1 MEVLDYQFSTS
12 LRVSTLPI
20 AQVDSISVALIWVNG
35 RRTSAL
41 PKHDQALPFFRLH
54 FATHPCPVNKQKVSQ
69 VFCRGNLFH
78 GLQVA
83 LTCHQLT

>member
-20 AQVDSISVALIWVNG
+20 AQVDSISVVLIWVNG

-41 PKHDQALPFFRLH
+41 PKHDLTLPFFRCSNH
-54 FATHPCPVNKQKVSQ
+54 GQQPPD
-69 VFCRGNLFH
+69 NLLLFKP
-78 GLQVA
+78 LKF
-83 LTCHQLT
+83 